1 MANKNISQGKERWFR
16 LILFHL
22 CHRGSFLGLSQGWVW
37 LSRCG
42 STFLLFD
49 GCYLPK
55 LTFFSCRLVATEVK
69 SPDCSFIHSLLGEGR
84 KGWAEKCLWSP
95 SEVLLLWVPGVRRSH
110 RHLTSCFSDSY
121 LFGYVGSQLWHT
133 GSSLHHTGSLV
144 AVHGFSSC
152 GPWAHCC
159 GVLA

>member
-1 MANKNISQGKERWFR
+1 MPLRERKMIPFNFIPPLPQEAHFWAR
-16 LILFHL
+16 LRAE
-22 CHRGSFLGLSQGWVW
+22 CGWVDN
-37 LSRCG
+37 G

-49 GCYLPK
+49 GCCLPK
-55 LTFFSCRLVATEVK
+55 LTFFSCRLVATEVE
-69 SPDCSFIHSLLGEGR
+69 SPDCSFIHSLLGEGKEGMGR
-84 KGWAEKCLWSP
+84 EMPLVTVRGAAALGTW
-95 SEVLLLWVPGVRRSH
+95 VRRSH
-110 RHLTSCFSDSY
+110 RHLTLVFSDSY
-121 LFGYVGSQLWHT
+121 LFGYVRSQLWHT